1 MCRLDSWQPG
11 CVAQLA
17 VLTALAEPVAHFPH
31 QSSARAHSLQQCKAL
46 AQLHEFVAV
55 RRGVNGTES
64 NRQPKPLF
72 VYTLPVALT

>member
-1 MCRLDSWQPG
+1 
-11 CVAQLA
+11 
-17 VLTALAEPVAHFPH
+17 
-31 QSSARAHSLQQCKAL
+31 
-46 AQLHEFVAV
+46 LHEFVAV